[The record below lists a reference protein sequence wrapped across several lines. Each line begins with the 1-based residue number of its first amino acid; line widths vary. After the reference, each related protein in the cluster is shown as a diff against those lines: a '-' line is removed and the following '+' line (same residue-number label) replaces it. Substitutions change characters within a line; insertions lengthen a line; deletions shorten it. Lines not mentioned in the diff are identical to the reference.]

1 MTAPA
6 DRTNAPTNA
15 AAAVRVLVVDDEP
28 LARARMRTLIADHP
42 DIEIVGECG
51 NGADAILAI
60 EKHSPDIVFLD
71 IQMPEL
77 DGFGVIEAVGPD
89 RMPLVIFVTAYD
101 EYAVQAFEVH
111 ALDYLLKPV
120 ERERFAA
127 ALARAK
133 ARLSNPEAVRSD
145 AGPDKAQ
152 LQALLEHLG
161 RRQRRDLRLAIKVDG
176 RLLLLRTAEIDW
188 IEAVDNHA
196 KIHVGAETHLVRDTL
211 TRLESRLPAAR
222 FLRIHR
228 STIVNTERVKE
239 LQPWFQ
245 GDFVVILHD
254 GSRHT
259 SGRSYRQKLQAF
271 IRDAL

>member
-1 MTAPA
+1 MS
-6 DRTNAPTNA
+6 A
-15 AAAVRVLVVDDEP
+15 ATEKQTSTMIRALVVDDEP

-60 EKHSPDIVFLD
+60 EKHAPQLVFLD

-77 DGFGVIEAVGPD
+77 DGFGVIEAVGAE

-127 ALARAK
+127 ALVRAK
-133 ARLSNPEAVRSD
+133 ARLADPAASRSD
-145 AGPDKAQ
+145 GGPDKQQ

-176 RLLLLRTAEIDW
+176 RLLLLRTSDIDY

-196 KIHVGAETHLVRDTL
+196 KIHVGADTHLVRDTL
-211 TRLESRLPAAR
+211 TRLEQRLPAAR

-228 STIVNTERVKE
+228 STIVNTERVRE

>member
-1 MTAPA
+1 VSPA
-6 DRTNAPTNA
+6 TEKQTPERIRA
-15 AAAVRVLVVDDEP
+15 LVVDDEP
-28 LARARMRTLIADHP
+28 LARARMRTLLADHP
-42 DIEIVGECG
+42 DVDIVGECG
-51 NGADAILAI
+51 NGADAIIAI
-60 EKHSPDIVFLD
+60 DKHAPQLVFLD

-77 DGFGVIEAVGPD
+77 DGFGVIEAVGAE

-127 ALARAK
+127 ALGRAK
-133 ARLSNPEAVRSD
+133 ARLADPATRS
-145 AGPDKAQ
+145 AAPDKHQ
-152 LQALLEHLG
+152 LAALLEHLG

-176 RLLLLRTAEIDW
+176 RLLLLRTAEIDY

-211 TRLESRLPAAR
+211 TRLEQRLPAAR

-228 STIVNTERVKE
+228 STIVNTERVRE

>member
-1 MTAPA
+1 
-6 DRTNAPTNA
+6 
-15 AAAVRVLVVDDEP
+15 
-28 LARARMRTLIADHP
+28 
-42 DIEIVGECG
+42 
-51 NGADAILAI
+51 
-60 EKHSPDIVFLD
+60 
-71 IQMPEL
+71 MPEL
-77 DGFGVIEAVGPD
+77 DGFGAVEAMARTIAPEHQPVIV
-89 RMPLVIFVTAYD
+89 FVSAYD
-101 EYAVQAFEVH
+101 AYALRAFEVH

-127 ALARAK
+127 ALGRAK
-133 ARLSNPEAVRSD
+133 ARLADPASRAD
-145 AGPDKAQ
+145 AGPDKQQ

-176 RLLLLRTAEIDW
+176 RLLLLRTSDIDY

-196 KIHVGAETHLVRDTL
+196 KIHVGADTHLVRDTL
-211 TRLESRLPAAR
+211 TRLEQRLPAAR

-228 STIVNTERVKE
+228 STIVNTERVRE

>member
-1 MTAPA
+1 M
-6 DRTNAPTNA
+6 NA
-15 AAAVRVLVVDDEP
+15 AAEKRDPARIRALVVDDEP

-42 DIEIVGECG
+42 ELEIVGECG

-60 EKHSPDIVFLD
+60 EKHSPDLVFLD

-127 ALARAK
+127 ALERAK
-133 ARLSNPEAVRSD
+133 SRLDSPAAARSD
-145 AGPDKAQ
+145 PGPDKQQ

-176 RLLLLRTAEIDW
+176 RLLLIRTAEIDW

-196 KIHVGAETHLVRDTL
+196 RIHVGADTHLVRDTL

-259 SGRSYRQKLQAF
+259 SGRSYRQRLQAF

>member
-1 MTAPA
+1 VS
-6 DRTNAPTNA
+6 A
-15 AAAVRVLVVDDEP
+15 ATEKQTTPMIRALVVDDEP
-28 LARARMRTLIADHP
+28 LARARMRTLIEDHP
-42 DIEIVGECG
+42 DVEIIGECG
-51 NGADAILAI
+51 NGAEAILAI
-60 EKHSPDIVFLD
+60 EKHSPQLVFLD
-71 IQMPEL
+71 IQMPEI
-77 DGFGVIEAVGPD
+77 DGFGVIEAVGAD

-127 ALARAK
+127 ALGRAK
-133 ARLSNPEAVRSD
+133 ARLADPSTKPD
-145 AGPDKAQ
+145 AGPDKHQ
-152 LQALLEHLG
+152 LAALLEHLG

-176 RLLLLRTAEIDW
+176 RLLLIRTTDIDY

-196 KIHVGAETHLVRDTL
+196 KIHVGADTHLVRDTL
-211 TRLESRLPAAR
+211 TRLEQRLPAAR

-228 STIVNTERVKE
+228 STIVNTERVRE

>member
-1 MTAPA
+1 VSAASDKKLPA
-6 DRTNAPTNA
+6 MVHA
-15 AAAVRVLVVDDEP
+15 LVVDDEP
-28 LARARMRTLIADHP
+28 LARARMRTLLADHP
-42 DIEIVGECG
+42 DVEIVAECG

-60 EKHSPDIVFLD
+60 EKYSPELVFLD

-77 DGFGVIEAVGPD
+77 DGFGVIEAVGAE

-120 ERERFAA
+120 ERERFSA
-127 ALARAK
+127 ALDRAK
-133 ARLSNPEAVRSD
+133 ARLAS
-145 AGPDKAQ
+145 AGASPADGSPDRQ
-152 LQALLEHLG
+152 QFQALLEHLG
-161 RRQRRDLRLAIKVDG
+161 RRQRRDVRLAIKVDG
-176 RLLLLRTAEIDW
+176 RLLLLRTADIDW

-196 KIHVGAETHLVRDTL
+196 RIHCGADAHLVRDTL
-211 TRLESRLPAAR
+211 TRLEQRLPSSR

>member
-1 MTAPA
+1 MTTVTGKRIPA
-6 DRTNAPTNA
+6 M
-15 AAAVRVLVVDDEP
+15 VRALVVDDEP
-28 LARARMRTLIADHP
+28 LARARMRTLLADHP
-42 DIEIVGECG
+42 DVEIVAECG

-60 EKHSPDIVFLD
+60 EKHAPELVFLD

-77 DGFGVIEAVGPD
+77 DGFGVIEAVGAE
-89 RMPLVIFVTAYD
+89 RMPMVIFVTAYD

-127 ALARAK
+127 ALERAK
-133 ARLSNPEAVRSD
+133 ARLADPAASPTEGS
-145 AGPDKAQ
+145 PDRAQ
-152 LQALLEHLG
+152 FQALLEHLG
-161 RRQRRDLRLAIKVDG
+161 RRQRRDVRIAIKVDG
-176 RLLLLRTAEIDW
+176 RLLMLRTAEIDW

-196 KIHVGAETHLVRDTL
+196 RIHVGAEAHLVRDTL
-211 TRLESRLPAAR
+211 TRLEQRLPSSR

-259 SGRSYRQKLQAF
+259 SGRSYRQRLQSF

>member
-1 MTAPA
+1 VTAPA

>member
-1 MTAPA
+1 MITAADTKTPA
-6 DRTNAPTNA
+6 M
-15 AAAVRVLVVDDEP
+15 VRALVVDDEP
-28 LARARMRTLIADHP
+28 LARARMRTLLADHP
-42 DIEIVGECG
+42 DVQIIAECG

-60 EKHSPDIVFLD
+60 EKLSPELVFLD

-77 DGFGVIEAVGPD
+77 DGFGVIEAVGAE
-89 RMPLVIFVTAYD
+89 RMPMVIFVTAYD

-127 ALARAK
+127 ALERAK
-133 ARLSNPEAVRSD
+133 TKLAAPASPLSEGS
-145 AGPDKAQ
+145 PDRAQ
-152 LQALLEHLG
+152 FQALLEHLG
-161 RRQRRDLRLAIKVDG
+161 RRQRRDVRLAIKVDG
-176 RLLLLRTAEIDW
+176 RLLMLRTADIDW

-196 KIHVGAETHLVRDTL
+196 RIHVGPEAHLVRDTL
-211 TRLESRLPAAR
+211 TRLEQRLPSAR

-228 STIVNTERVKE
+228 STIVNTDRVKE

-245 GDFVVILHD
+245 GDFVVVLHD

-259 SGRSYRQKLQAF
+259 SGRSYRQRLQSF